1 MAQRQRKTKRSS
13 NTSRYYYVDDEE
25 PAPRRRRRRSSGS
38 NGSGGGSAPTGV
50 WNSIVRFWR
59 THGTLRGWVIGLL
72 VFGVVLKCVHDDIEA
87 DIQYD
92 TLADAEENVSRL
104 EELIAKADTASLSEA
119 EVSEALQLA
128 EEIEFEYDEGVLTD
142 KGRKR
147 FEAMS
152 QRINDVKAKA
162 RTQLG
167 KNAGADGVS
176 VVTSNGLLIEGRR
189 KFPVYL
195 KSGEVLRMTASSYTP
210 FTLKLINADT
220 RRELRRHDSVTK
232 VSDTFSVEFDAVYVI
247 ELAMSDVDYVKLDIN
262 YQVHDRMRAFA
273 RACLEEQ
280 HIESTKANPEAEKVN
295 EIELRK
301 VFTEPR
307 KFTLRGQFK
316 SMFAGNCR
324 ALVAVPVPAGATDI
338 LYSLR
343 IDTSEKG
350 YRNDGKFHDSLCYTY
365 TKVKFLGL
373 PVYEKTKG
381 GGGSLIA
388 KLLDDNRPLRDEDAY
403 CNMYVFYNQSEAKA
417 FQDVTKPIASQ
428 AYDVEYSTLGT
439 QSCNG
444 CIPTNGH
451 RTIYLA
457 FENERVRYNN
467 YIWVE
472 VDAVIPTTKYYITK
486 YKVKE

>member
-1 MAQRQRKTKRSS
+1 MRQRQRRTRRSS
-13 NTSRYYYVDDEE
+13 TSRYYYFDDEE
-25 PAPRRRRRRSSGS
+25 PTPRRRSSR
-38 NGSGGGSAPTGV
+38 GGALSRAWSAV
-50 WNSIVRFWR
+50 VRFWR
-59 THGTLRGWVIGLL
+59 THEDARVWIIGLL
-72 VFGVVLKCVHDDIEA
+72 VFAVVLKCVHDEFEA
-87 DIQYD
+87 DKQYD
-92 TLADAEENVSRL
+92 ELADVEERVGRL
-104 EELIAKADTASLSEA
+104 EELIAKADTASLSDA

-128 EEIEFEYDEGVLTD
+128 EEIEFDYDGDVLTD

-147 FEAMS
+147 FEAMRE
-152 QRINDVKAKA
+152 RIAAVKAK
-162 RTQLG
+162 TQAQLS
-167 KNAGADGVS
+167 KNAGSDGVS
-176 VVTSNGLLIEGRR
+176 VVSSNGMLIEGRR

-195 KSGEVLRMTASSYTP
+195 KSGEELRLTASSYTP
-210 FTLKLINADT
+210 FTLRLVNADT
-220 RRELRRHDSVTK
+220 RRELRRYASVTEVK
-232 VSDTFSVEFDAVYVI
+232 DTFSVEFDAVYIVEI
-247 ELAMSDVDYVKLDIN
+247 SMSEADYVKLDIN
-262 YQVHDRMRAFA
+262 YQVHDRMRALT
-273 RACLEEQ
+273 RTCLEEQ
-280 HIESTKANPEAEKVN
+280 HIESTKDNPQADKVN
-295 EIELRK
+295 EIELVK

-307 KFTLRGQFK
+307 KLTLRGQLK

-350 YRNDGKFHDSLCYTY
+350 YQNDGKFHDSLCYTY

-403 CNMYVFYNQSEAKA
+403 CNMYVFYSQSEAKA

-444 CIPTNGH
+444 CIPTKGH

-472 VDAVIPTTKYYITK
+472 IDAVIPTTKYYITK

>member
-1 MAQRQRKTKRSS
+1 MRQRQRRTRRSS
-13 NTSRYYYVDDEE
+13 TSRYYYFDDEE
-25 PAPRRRRRRSSGS
+25 PTPRRRSSR
-38 NGSGGGSAPTGV
+38 GGGGALSRAWSA
-50 WNSIVRFWR
+50 IVRFWR
-59 THGTLRGWVIGLL
+59 THEDARVWIIGLL
-72 VFGVVLKCVHDDIEA
+72 VFAAVLKCVHDEFEA
-87 DIQYD
+87 DKQYD
-92 TLADAEENVSRL
+92 ELADVEERVGRL
-104 EELIAKADTASLSEA
+104 EELIAKADTASLSDV

-128 EEIEFEYDEGVLTD
+128 EEIEFDYDGDVLTD

-147 FEAMS
+147 FEAMRE
-152 QRINDVKAKA
+152 RIAAVKAK
-162 RTQLG
+162 TQAQLS
-167 KNAGADGVS
+167 KNAGSDGVS
-176 VVTSNGLLIEGRR
+176 VVRSNGMLIEGRR

-195 KSGEVLRMTASSYTP
+195 KSGEELRLTASSYTP
-210 FTLKLINADT
+210 FTLKLVNADT
-220 RRELRRHDSVTK
+220 RRELCRYASVTEVK
-232 VSDTFSVEFDAVYVI
+232 DTFSVEFDAVYVI
-247 ELAMSDVDYVKLDIN
+247 EISMSETDYVKLDIN
-262 YQVHDRMRAFA
+262 YQVHDRMRALT
-273 RACLEEQ
+273 RTCLEEQ
-280 HIESTKANPEAEKVN
+280 HIESTKDNPQADKVN
-295 EIELRK
+295 EIELVK

-307 KFTLRGQFK
+307 KLTLRGQLK

-324 ALVAVPVPAGATDI
+324 ALVAVPVPVGATDI

-444 CIPTNGH
+444 CIPTKGH

-472 VDAVIPTTKYYITK
+472 IDAVIPTTKYYLTK
-486 YKVKE
+486 YVVMQ